1 MHNAHIRRLHM
12 KLIFYAKIFTLCV
25 GAGGV
30 AHTGVCSIILTA
42 VHTAEQSRA
51 ERRIRRGNSCRWQ
64 QQQHHILIPVP
75 NPVARLS
82 RCRFVALFISL
93 LRELCFCCWCRVV
106 SRLACF
112 VSCWVLCACC
122 RLTHTHTYTNTLAR
136 EFTKLLSVRSGAVR
150 LRLSRLDGLNNFQ
163 NVSLDVAHL
172 LPLLLLL
179 LLLFPFLLLL
189 LVPVVS
195 TCNLLAILHG
205 SSCQT
210 THTLTHTH
218 AGTCIRAVHTSTHT
232 HTQRNHTR
240 CVWKLNKVASVA
252 DSLVGV

>member
-1 MHNAHIRRLHM
+1 MRLLPPH
-12 KLIFYAKIFTLCV
+12 
-25 GAGGV
+25 
-30 AHTGVCSIILTA
+30 
-42 VHTAEQSRA
+42 R
-51 ERRIRRGNSCRWQ
+51 
-64 QQQHHILIPVP
+64 
-75 NPVARLS
+75 
-82 RCRFVALFISL
+82 
-93 LRELCFCCWCRVV
+93 
-106 SRLACF
+106 
-112 VSCWVLCACC
+112 
-122 RLTHTHTYTNTLAR
+122 HTYTNTQTLAR

-189 LVPVVS
+189 LVAVVS

-232 HTQRNHTR
+232 HTKKPHEM
-240 CVWKLNKVASVA
+240 CVEIE
-252 DSLVGV
+252 

>member
-1 MHNAHIRRLHM
+1 MAGRLWLVGITISISLSL
-12 KLIFYAKIFTLCV
+12 KSDGRAYAQCSYPAFTYEIDILCKNIYTV
-25 GAGGV
+25 HGGEGGV

-42 VHTAEQSRA
+42 VHTAEQNRA

-93 LRELCFCCWCRVV
+93 LRELCFCCCCSFCCCCFSFCCWCRVV

-122 RLTHTHTYTNTLAR
+122 RLTDTHTNTLAR

-189 LVPVVS
+189 LVAVVS

-210 THTLTHTH
+210 THTRRHLY
-218 AGTCIRAVHTSTHT
+218 
-232 HTQRNHTR
+232 
-240 CVWKLNKVASVA
+240 
-252 DSLVGV
+252 